1 MLTASR
7 ISSGIWNGWLLDRER
22 EGAIM
27 AKLLTLDDLELA
39 SLRGKRVFVRVDFNV
54 PLSAANEVGDAT
66 RLEEALP
73 TIRELTGAGG
83 VLLLAS
89 HLGRPKG
96 KRDPRYSLRPVAA
109 KLAELLGQ
117 AVRFAEDCVGDE
129 VEKVVREMRTGDVVL
144 LENLRFH
151 PEEETNE
158 PGFADQLAALA
169 EVYVDDAFGAA
180 HRAHASVV
188 GVPERLRDKAAG
200 RLLARE
206 VAALSRLLGEPERP
220 FVALLGGAK
229 IEGKIDTLENLLP
242 RLDVLLL
249 GGGMANTFL
258 AAEGFEM
265 GASLFEPDR
274 VELAK
279 QILERAKGRGIEVIL
294 PSDLVVTDDLGNP
307 QRIETVPANAIPAGT
322 KAVDVGP
329 ETRQAF
335 AAAIGRARTLFWN
348 GPLGVFEKPPFDAG
362 TRAVAEALAS
372 CPGFSVIGGGETV
385 AAVHQAGVA
394 GRIGHVSTGGGASL
408 ELLAGKVLP
417 GVAVLERAGAK
428 P

>member
-1 MLTASR
+1 
-7 ISSGIWNGWLLDRER
+7 
-22 EGAIM
+22 M
-27 AKLLTLDDLELA
+27 ADLLTLDDLDLA
-39 SLRGKRVFVRVDFNV
+39 NLRGRRVFLRVDFNV
-54 PLSAANEVGDAT
+54 PLAPLSAAHEVLDAT
-66 RLEEALP
+66 RLEEAVP
-73 TIRELTGAGG
+73 TIRELAAAGG
-83 VLLLAS
+83 ILLLAS

-96 KRDPRYSLRPVAA
+96 QHDPRYTLRPVAD
-109 KLAELLGQ
+109 KLVELLGQ
-117 AVRFAEDCVGDE
+117 AVRFAEDCVGEE
-129 VEKVVREMRTGDVVL
+129 VEKVVREMGPGEVVL

-151 PEEETNE
+151 PEEEKNE
-158 PGFADQLAALA
+158 PSFAAQLAALA

-188 GVPERLRDKAAG
+188 GVPERLRAKAAG
-200 RLLARE
+200 RLLERE
-206 VAALSRLLGEPERP
+206 VKALGRLLGEPERP
-220 FVALLGGAK
+220 FAALLGGAK

-258 AAEGFEM
+258 AAQGYEL

-274 VELAK
+274 VNLAK
-279 QILERAKGRGIEVIL
+279 EILERAQGRGIEVLL
-294 PSDLVVTDDLGNP
+294 PRDLVVTDDLANP
-307 QRIETVPANAIPAGT
+307 QRIETVPAHRIPAGT

-329 ETRQAF
+329 ETRAAF
-335 AAAIGRARTLFWN
+335 AAAIARARTLFWN

-362 TRAVAEALAS
+362 TRAVAQALAS

-408 ELLAGKVLP
+408 EFLAGKTLP
-417 GVAVLERAGAK
+417 GVAVLEKTAEKQA
-428 P
+428 

>member
-1 MLTASR
+1 
-7 ISSGIWNGWLLDRER
+7 
-22 EGAIM
+22 
-27 AKLLTLDDLELA
+27 
-39 SLRGKRVFVRVDFNV
+39 
-54 PLSAANEVGDAT
+54 
-66 RLEEALP
+66 
-73 TIRELTGAGG
+73 
-83 VLLLAS
+83 
-89 HLGRPKG
+89 
-96 KRDPRYSLRPVAA
+96 VAA
-109 KLAELLGQ
+109 KLAELLGRP
-117 AVRFAEDCVGDE
+117 VRFAEDCVGE
-129 VEKVVREMRTGDVVL
+129 AAEQAAAALAPGEIAL

-151 PEEETNE
+151 AGETRND
-158 PGFADQLAALA
+158 PAFAGQLAALA
-169 EVYVDDAFGAA
+169 EVYVDDAFGSA

-188 GVPERLRDKAAG
+188 GVPERVSAKAAG
-200 RLLARE
+200 RLMEKE
-206 VAALSRLLGEPERP
+206 VRALSRLLGEPERP
-220 FVALLGGAK
+220 FAALLGGAK
-229 IEGKIDTLENLLP
+229 IEDKIETLENLLP
-242 RLDVLLL
+242 RLDILLL

-258 AAEGFEM
+258 AAEGFDV

-279 QILERAKGRGIEVIL
+279 QILERAKSRGIEVLL

-307 QRIETVPANAIPAGT
+307 QRVETVPAGAIPAGT

-335 AAAIGRARTLFWN
+335 TAAIGRARTLFWN

-417 GVAVLERAGAK
+417 GVAVLELPERHS
-428 P
+428 

>member
-1 MLTASR
+1 
-7 ISSGIWNGWLLDRER
+7 
-22 EGAIM
+22 M
-27 AKLLTLDDLELA
+27 ANLLTLDDLDLA
-39 SLRGKRVFVRVDFNV
+39 HLRGRRVFVRVDFNV
-54 PLSAANEVGDAT
+54 PMSEASEASEAREAREVLDAT
-66 RLEEALP
+66 RLEEAIP

-83 VLLLAS
+83 IVLLAS

-96 KRDPRYSLRPVAA
+96 KRDPRFSLRPVAD
-109 KLAELLGQ
+109 KLAGLLGQ
-117 AVRFAEDCVGDE
+117 AVRFAEDCVGE
-129 VEKVVREMRTGDVVL
+129 SVETVVREMGPGEVAL

-151 PEEETNE
+151 AGEEKNE
-158 PGFADQLAALA
+158 PLFAGQLAALA

-188 GVPERLRDKAAG
+188 GVPERLSAKAAG

-206 VAALSRLLGEPERP
+206 VEALGRLLGEPERP
-220 FVALLGGAK
+220 FAALLGGAK

-258 AAEGFEM
+258 AAQGYELG
-265 GASLFEPDR
+265 GSLFEPDR
-274 VELAK
+274 VDLAK
-279 QILERAKGRGIEVIL
+279 EILERAKGRGIEVLL
-294 PSDLVVTDDLGNP
+294 PRDVVVTDDLANP
-307 QRIETVPANAIPAGT
+307 QRIETVPAGRIPAGL

-329 ETRQAF
+329 ETRRDF

-362 TRAVAEALAS
+362 TRAVALALAD

-385 AAVHQAGVA
+385 AAAHQAGVVE
-394 GRIGHVSTGGGASL
+394 RIGHVSTGGGASL
-408 ELLAGKVLP
+408 ELLAGKILP
-417 GVAVLERAGAK
+417 GVAVLEKIAEKQA
-428 P
+428 

>member
-1 MLTASR
+1 
-7 ISSGIWNGWLLDRER
+7 
-22 EGAIM
+22 M
-27 AKLLTLDDLELA
+27 AKLLTLDDLDLA
-39 SLRGKRVFVRVDFNV
+39 SLKGKRVFVRVDFNV
-54 PLSAANEVGDAT
+54 PLSADGDLGDTT
-66 RLEEALP
+66 RLEEAIP

-83 VLLLAS
+83 VVLLAS

-96 KRDPRYSLRPVAA
+96 KPDPRYSLRPVAA

-117 AVRFAEDCVGDE
+117 PVRFAEDCVGGE
-129 VEKVVREMRTGDVVL
+129 VEKVVREMKTGDVVL

-151 PEEETNE
+151 AAEEKNE

-188 GVPERLRDKAAG
+188 GVPERLQAKAAG
-200 RLLARE
+200 RLLERE
-206 VAALSRLLGEPERP
+206 VKALGRLLGEPERP

-258 AAEGFEM
+258 AAEGCDM

-274 VELAK
+274 VELAR
-279 QILERAKGRGIEVIL
+279 QILERAKSRGIEVIL

-329 ETRQAF
+329 ETRKAF

-348 GPLGVFEKPPFDAG
+348 GPLGVFEKAPFDAG

-408 ELLAGKVLP
+408 ELLAGKSLP
-417 GVAVLERAGAK
+417 GVAVLER